1 LLVLRCDAP
10 AHDRNCPGKEV
21 RRTLMRGN
29 TVKEEIKA
37 KIKSSLVNG
46 QLPCTVAHVI
56 AYELD
61 VKPLPVG
68 QTASEIEVAISLCQL
83 GCFGYGPKAEGKSKI
98 LRPTA
103 KEDERLMERL
113 RSTVVEGSIPCIRL
127 WQIAAEFGLERLAV
141 SSAAEALGLR
151 IGPCQLGCF

>member
-1 LLVLRCDAP
+1 
-10 AHDRNCPGKEV
+10 
-21 RRTLMRGN
+21 MRGD

-37 KIKSSLVNG
+37 KIKGSLVNG

-56 AYELD
+56 AYELG
-61 VKPLPVG
+61 VKPLQVG
-68 QTASEIEVAISLCQL
+68 QTASEIKVAISLCHL

-103 KEDERLMERL
+103 KKDEKLMERL

-141 SSAAEALGLR
+141 SNAAEALGLR
-151 IGPCQLGCF
+151 IRPCQLGCF

>member
-1 LLVLRCDAP
+1 
-10 AHDRNCPGKEV
+10 
-21 RRTLMRGN
+21 MMI
-29 TVKEEIKA
+29 EEIKA

-56 AYELD
+56 AYEFG
-61 VKPLPVG
+61 VKPLQVG
-68 QTASEIEVAISLCQL
+68 QTADEMEVALSLCQL

-98 LRPTA
+98 LRPTT
-103 KEDERLMERL
+103 KKDEKLMERL
-113 RSTVVEGSIPCIRL
+113 RSIVVEGSIPCISL

-141 SSAAEALGLR
+141 SNAAETLGLK

>member
-1 LLVLRCDAP
+1 MKGDTMP
-10 AHDRNCPGKEV
+10 
-21 RRTLMRGN
+21 
-29 TVKEEIKA
+29 EEIEA

-61 VKPLPVG
+61 VEPLQVG
-68 QTASEIEVAISLCQL
+68 QTANEINVPIFLCQL

-103 KEDERLMERL
+103 KKDEELMGRL
-113 RSTVVEGSIPCIRL
+113 RSTVVEGRIPCLRL

-141 SSAAEALGLR
+141 SSAAEALGLP

>member
-1 LLVLRCDAP
+1 M
-10 AHDRNCPGKEV
+10 
-21 RRTLMRGN
+21 T
-29 TVKEEIKA
+29 EEIKA

-61 VKPLPVG
+61 VKPLRVG
-68 QTASEIEVAISLCQL
+68 QTADEMKVAVSLCQL

-103 KEDERLMERL
+103 REDEDLVERL
-113 RSTVVEGSIPCIRL
+113 RSTAVEGSMSCLKL
-127 WQIAAEFGLERLAV
+127 WQIAAAFGLERLAV
-141 SSAAEALGLR
+141 SNAAEALGMKIR
-151 IGPCQLGCF
+151 PCQLGCF

>member
-1 LLVLRCDAP
+1 
-10 AHDRNCPGKEV
+10 
-21 RRTLMRGN
+21 MRED

-56 AYELD
+56 AYEID
-61 VKPLPVG
+61 VKPLQVG
-68 QTASEIEVAISLCQL
+68 QTADEMEVAISLCQL

-103 KEDERLMERL
+103 KKDERLMERL
-113 RSTVVEGSIPCIRL
+113 RSMVVEGSIPCTRL

-141 SSAAEALGLR
+141 SNAAETLGPK
-151 IGPCQLGCF
+151 ISPCQLGCF

>member
-1 LLVLRCDAP
+1 M
-10 AHDRNCPGKEV
+10 
-21 RRTLMRGN
+21 T
-29 TVKEEIKA
+29 EEIKE

-61 VKPLPVG
+61 VKPLQVG
-68 QTASEIEVAISLCQL
+68 QTANEMEVAISLCQL

-103 KEDERLMERL
+103 KEDEKLMERL
-113 RSTVVEGSIPCIRL
+113 RSTVVEGSIPCLKL

-141 SSAAEALGLR
+141 SNAAEALGLKIR
-151 IGPCQLGCF
+151 PCQLGCF

>member
-1 LLVLRCDAP
+1 
-10 AHDRNCPGKEV
+10 
-21 RRTLMRGN
+21 MI
-29 TVKEEIKA
+29 EEIKA

-56 AYELD
+56 AYELG
-61 VKPLPVG
+61 VKPLQVG
-68 QTASEIEVAISLCQL
+68 QTADEMEVALSFCQL

-98 LRPTA
+98 LRPTT
-103 KEDERLMERL
+103 KIDEKLMERL
-113 RSTVVEGSIPCIRL
+113 RSAVVEGSIPCIRL

-141 SSAAEALGLR
+141 SNTVEALGSK

>member
-1 LLVLRCDAP
+1 M
-10 AHDRNCPGKEV
+10 
-21 RRTLMRGN
+21 T
-29 TVKEEIKA
+29 EEIKA

-46 QLPCTVAHVI
+46 QLPCTVAHVL

-61 VKPLPVG
+61 VQPLQVG
-68 QTASEIEVAISLCQL
+68 QTANQMEVAVSLCQL

-103 KEDERLMERL
+103 KKDEKLMERL
-113 RSTVVEGSIPCIRL
+113 RSMAVEGSIPCLKL
-127 WQIAAEFGLERLAV
+127 WQTAAEFGLERLAASNAV
-141 SSAAEALGLR
+141 EALGLK

>member
-1 LLVLRCDAP
+1 
-10 AHDRNCPGKEV
+10 
-21 RRTLMRGN
+21 M
-29 TVKEEIKA
+29 KEEIKA

-61 VKPLPVG
+61 VKPLQVG
-68 QTASEIEVAISLCQL
+68 QTASEMEVAISLCQL

-98 LRPTA
+98 LRPTTK
-103 KEDERLMERL
+103 KEEQLMERL
-113 RSTVVEGSIPCIRL
+113 RSMAVKGKISCLKL

-141 SSAAEALGLR
+141 SNAAEALGLKIR
-151 IGPCQLGCF
+151 PCQLGCF

>member
-1 LLVLRCDAP
+1 
-10 AHDRNCPGKEV
+10 
-21 RRTLMRGN
+21 MI
-29 TVKEEIKA
+29 EEIKA

-56 AYELD
+56 AYELG
-61 VKPLPVG
+61 VKPLQVAR
-68 QTASEIEVAISLCQL
+68 TADEMEIAISLCQL

-98 LRPTA
+98 LRPTT
-103 KEDERLMERL
+103 KIDEKLMERL
-113 RSTVVEGSIPCIRL
+113 RSAVVEGSISCIRL

-141 SSAAEALGLR
+141 SNAVEALGSK

>member
-1 LLVLRCDAP
+1 M
-10 AHDRNCPGKEV
+10 
-21 RRTLMRGN
+21 T
-29 TVKEEIKA
+29 EEIKA

-61 VKPLPVG
+61 VKPLQVG
-68 QTASEIEVAISLCQL
+68 QTANEMEIAISLCQL

-103 KEDERLMERL
+103 KKDEKLMDRL
-113 RSTVVEGSIPCIRL
+113 RPTAVEGKIPCLKL

-141 SSAAEALGLR
+141 SNTAEVLGSK

>member
-1 LLVLRCDAP
+1 M
-10 AHDRNCPGKEV
+10 
-21 RRTLMRGN
+21 T
-29 TVKEEIKA
+29 EEIKA

-56 AYELD
+56 AYELG
-61 VKPLPVG
+61 VKPLQVG
-68 QTASEIEVAISLCQL
+68 HTASEMEVAVSLCQL

-103 KEDERLMERL
+103 KKDGKLMEHL
-113 RSTVVEGSIPCIRL
+113 RSTVGEGSIPCIRL
-127 WQIAAEFGLERLAV
+127 WQIASEFGLERLAV
-141 SSAAEALGLR
+141 SNAAEALGLK